1 MIQTIGWTL
10 FGFAVWG
17 LAILLHGLQSRFAP
31 DMDKSSGKGSGS
43 KSRFWGSSTED
54 EDWDGMGSERALKRE
69 LAELRRRVEV
79 LETIVTDKKFQFDQ
93 ELHRK

>member
-10 FGFAVWG
+10 FGFTVWG
-17 LAILLHGLQSRFAP
+17 LVILLHSLQRRFAP
-31 DMDKSSGKGSGS
+31 DLDKDSSG
-43 KSRFWGSSTED
+43 KSRFWGGTGED
-54 EDWDGMGSERALKRE
+54 EDWDGSGSNRAMKRE

-79 LETIVTDKKFQFDQ
+79 LKAIVTDKKFQFDQ